1 MAKDLTLIE
10 RLQLV
15 KAGYKAKDIEAM
27 IIKDS
32 QETSG
37 SEEPAEN
44 TSKGDAASEP
54 EKEQE
59 ETPEPDAN
67 KDEPDY
73 KSMFE
78 NLQKEFN
85 ETKTKLEAAQKMNAS
100 ANVSANVPKEDSQT
114 RINNIFKE
122 IIS

>member
-1 MAKDLTLIE
+1 MAKELTLIE

-32 QETSG
+32 QETAE
-37 SEEPAEN
+37 SEELAEN
-44 TSKGDAASEP
+44 TSKGDEVADQA
-54 EKEQE
+54 KEQD
-59 ETPEPDAN
+59 ETPASAEN
-67 KDEPDY
+67 NDEPDY
-73 KSMFE
+73 KQLFE

-85 ETKTKLEAAQKMNAS
+85 ETKTKLEAAQRMNAS
-100 ANVSANVPKEDSQT
+100 ANVSNNVPKEDSQT
-114 RINNIFKE
+114 KINNIFKE